1 MFYQINGYRLEI
13 SDGDVVGLVVDVAE
27 GQIDVPNIAAVL
39 KVCAHPLPVQD
50 DWMGTDD
57 TLF

>member
-1 MFYQINGYRLEI
+1 M
-13 SDGDVVGLVVDVAE
+13 VDVAE
-27 GQIDVPNIAAVL
+27 GQIDVPYIAAVL
-39 KVCAHPLPVQD
+39 KDWAHPFLVPD